1 MESTQS
7 QPPADDQN
15 TGGVSRPFDRN
26 SILAAAGLAVILV
39 VALSLRLYGISWHE
53 GYDYTP
59 HPDERNI
66 ISLIEGLDYPTLGD
80 LGDLL
85 DAERSPWNPGQFA
98 YGSFPLYLLKI
109 AHSLIPGDVYDVWTV
124 GRGISALADVC
135 VVFLTYLLGARLYGR
150 RQGLLAAALVSLA
163 VIHIQLSHFL
173 TFDIVLGLTTIAAL
187 YFMHRVAVGGSLR
200 DSVIAG
206 VIVGLGL
213 ATKVSMAPMYLALAM
228 AHLLYVM
235 PALGAAE
242 GDKNEASR
250 RIAVAFMGLLAA
262 GCASLATFIIVQPY
276 AIIDA
281 PRFVADVT
289 EQSEM
294 VRRIRDYPY
303 TRQYIDTAA
312 YLYHV
317 RQLAAFGLGWP
328 LGVVAWAGLLYASLR
343 GMRFYYGLAYLVA
356 GWFIPMGLLLV
367 STGIVFIAAAS
378 MIAFAA
384 LVATLGVRS
393 RESRGTVLLL
403 SWVVPYLLVTGAFQ
417 VKFTRYLIPI
427 TPLLV
432 LFGAQMLFHLWEW
445 AASYRRWLRHVV
457 ATAMIALVAVTGLY
471 ALAYTGVYQVLHTA
485 VRSSEWLNRNAPA
498 DSVILME
505 HWEEGLPDMGRYD
518 VPRLPVYENDTPHK
532 LDGMAAD
539 LARADYVLFYSNR
552 LYGAITRLPERYPV
566 TSAYYRLLFGGE
578 LGYQLANVETTYP
591 NLAGVTLVD
600 DTYGRPGL
608 PTPKGQEPPPGLN
621 INLGYADESFSAYDH
636 PKGLVFEN
644 VEQLDADTIRER
656 VLDAAGDDP
665 FGLEDL
671 RVPTPT
677 VPKPVGLLLSE
688 DDLRAQRAGGTWTD
702 IVDPDGLGSRMPV
715 VAWLVVMQ
723 LMALAILPIAL
734 AVFRSLPD
742 GGYLLAKLLGILV
755 VSLVAWMLAS
765 LQWMAFS
772 FGSVLVGIGAVALA
786 SCVALAFTWSS
797 FWSFFRERWRVI
809 AICELVFIAAFLA
822 FVVVRMANP
831 DLWHQWQGGE
841 KPMDTAYLNAVLK
854 SSFMPP
860 YDPWYAGGYLNYYYW
875 GQFIVASFIHMT
887 GIDTAVAVN
896 LAVPMFFALT
906 VGGAFS
912 VVYNLAEAARVRLPR
927 RSARSAIDDDEVED
941 GHSHDNFGKDPN
953 AFAWSPVVAGVAA
966 ALFVA
971 VIGNLDGAIQSLDI
985 LLRLFAT
992 VVGKLYD
999 VIRGSESLLQVFPLS
1014 EPLGEF
1020 NFWRSSRMMPPDPP
1034 GHEITEFPF
1043 FTFLFADLHAHLMA
1057 MPFTLLVI
1065 GAALAVVL
1073 RARSTERVGGRL
1085 AGMGWGLADFAQV
1098 AVLGVVV
1105 GALRPLNTW
1114 DYPTYL
1120 LLSMAAVL
1128 LAGVLRTGG
1137 VNLVVIV
1144 EAAVKGLLIILI
1156 GFVVFLPYHVN
1167 YETAFSSIESTTNQT
1182 VLWQFLL
1189 IAGLFVFV
1197 IGSFVVNESRSWL
1210 FESGRIVW
1218 RPFSGLVAIPERA
1231 GASGVD
1237 GAHHW
1242 WIGVVR
1248 LALVVL
1254 GLCAIGLVVVL
1265 KLVEITGSTTPFV
1278 FALVVLAL
1286 ATAIRI
1292 VFSAR
1297 RDAPQTVFALL
1308 LALTAF
1314 CVVIGVDIYRV
1325 ESDID
1330 RQNTVF
1336 KFYLQVWVLLALAS
1350 AYMLWLLWHGR
1361 SGSLDSL
1368 PKGKKVWLG
1377 CLAVLLVCVSVY
1389 PVLGTHDRLGVR
1401 FDTTVSL
1408 TLDGMAFMRD
1418 GQEYA
1423 DRRGPIDLTADYEAI
1438 RWIQQNVE
1446 GSPVMLEG
1454 VTPTYRWGGRV
1465 SIYTGLP
1472 NIVGWEWHQEQQR
1485 WNYRETVD
1493 QRIRQVARI
1502 YNTQSPQE
1510 ALDIMRK
1517 YDVEYVYLGKVERL
1531 YYDPTGLAKFDTGLD
1546 GALEQVYENR
1556 DVRVFRV
1563 RE

>member
-7 QPPADDQN
+7 QPPAVESSES
-15 TGGVSRPFDRN
+15 TAGRPFDRT
-26 SILAAAGLAVILV
+26 SILVATTLVVILV
-39 VALSLRLYGISWHE
+39 VALSLRLYGINWDE
-53 GYDYTP
+53 GYVHSP

-66 ISLIEGLDYPTLGD
+66 IFLIEGLEFPTPGD

-109 AHSLIPGDVYDVWTV
+109 AHSLIPGDVYDVSTV
-124 GRGISALADVC
+124 GRGISALADVF

-173 TFDIVLGLTTIAAL
+173 TFDIVLGFTTIAAL
-187 YFMHRVAVGGSLR
+187 YFMHRVAVGGRFR

-206 VIVGLGL
+206 VIVGLGMS
-213 ATKVSMAPMYLALAM
+213 TKVSMAPMYLALAM

-242 GDKNEASR
+242 GDRNEASR
-250 RIAVAFMGLLAA
+250 RIGVAFMGLLAA

-281 PRFVADVT
+281 SRFVADVT

-343 GMRFYYGLAYLVA
+343 GMRFYYGIIYLVV
-356 GWFIPMGLLLV
+356 GWLIPMGLLLV

-403 SWVVPYLLVTGAFQ
+403 SWIVPYLLVTGTFQ
-417 VKFTRYLIPI
+417 VKFTRYLIPV

-445 AASYRRWLRHVV
+445 AASYRRWLRHAVAAVMIGVV
-457 ATAMIALVAVTGLY
+457 VVTALY
-471 ALAYTGVYQVLHTA
+471 ALAYMGIYQVPHTA
-485 VRSSEWLNRNAPA
+485 IRSSEWLNQNATA

-505 HWEEGLPDMGRYD
+505 HWEEGIPNLGQYE
-518 VPRLPVYENDTPHK
+518 VPRLPVYETDTPHK
-532 LDGMAAD
+532 FDGLAAD
-539 LARADYVLFYSNR
+539 LARADYILFYSNR
-552 LYGAITRLPERYPV
+552 LYGTITRLPERYPV

-578 LGYQLANVETTYP
+578 LGYQLANVETAYP

-608 PTPKGQEPPPGLN
+608 PKPKGQELPPGLN

-636 PKGLVFEN
+636 PKGLIFEN
-644 VEQLDADTIRER
+644 VERFDADTIRSR
-656 VLDAAGDDP
+656 ILDAAGD
-665 FGLEDL
+665 
-671 RVPTPT
+671 
-677 VPKPVGLLLSE
+677 PKPVGLLLSE

-702 IVDPDGLGSRMPV
+702 IVKPDGIGSKMPV
-715 VAWLVVMQ
+715 IAWLVVMQ
-723 LMALAILPIAL
+723 LMALAILPVAL

-742 GGYLLAKLLGILV
+742 RGYLLAKLLGILV

-772 FGSVLVGIGAVALA
+772 FGAVVVGIGAVALA
-786 SCVALAFTWSS
+786 SCVVLVFTWSS

-809 AICELVFIAAFLA
+809 AICELVFIVAFLA
-822 FVVVRMANP
+822 FVAVRMANP

-912 VVYNLAEAARVRLPR
+912 VVYNLAEGARARLSQRPAHR
-927 RSARSAIDDDEVED
+927 VPDEPSLK
-941 GHSHDNFGKDPN
+941 GAS
-953 AFAWSPVVAGVAA
+953 AFAWSPVLAGVAA
-966 ALFVA
+966 ALFVT
-971 VIGNLDGAIQSLDI
+971 VIGNLDGAIQSLENLFSF
-985 LLRLFAT
+985 LLN
-992 VVGKLYD
+992 
-999 VIRGSESLLQVFPLS
+999 
-1014 EPLGEF
+1014 EPLREF
-1020 NFWRSSRMMPPDPP
+1020 DFWRSSRLMPPDPP
-1034 GHEITEFPF
+1034 GNEITEFPF

-1057 MPFTLLVI
+1057 LPFTILVV
-1065 GAALAVVL
+1065 GVALAVVL
-1073 RARSTERVGGRL
+1073 RARDSERGSGRL
-1085 AGMGWGLADFAQV
+1085 ASMGWGMIDVAQV
-1098 AVLGVVV
+1098 AVLGVAV

-1128 LAGVLRTGG
+1128 LAGVLRNGG
-1137 VNLVVIV
+1137 LNLLVMF
-1144 EAAVKGLLIILI
+1144 EAAVKGVLIFLI
-1156 GFVVFLPYHVN
+1156 GFLVFLPYHVN
-1167 YETAFSSIESTTNQT
+1167 YETAFSSIEGTTNQT

-1197 IGSFVVNESRSWL
+1197 IGSFVVTESRSWL
-1210 FESGRIVW
+1210 FDLGRIVW
-1218 RPFSGLVAIPERA
+1218 RPFSKLVAVPIRLGQSEVTGSHLNR
-1231 GASGVD
+1231 
-1237 GAHHW
+1237 
-1242 WIGVVR
+1242 IGSVR
-1248 LALVVL
+1248 LTLVVL
-1254 GLCAIGLVVVL
+1254 GLCLIGLVVVL

-1278 FALVVLAL
+1278 FALLVLAL
-1286 ATAIRI
+1286 ATAVRI
-1292 VFSAR
+1292 VFSSR
-1297 RDAPQTVFALL
+1297 PDAPQTVFALL

-1314 CVVIGVDIYRV
+1314 CIVIGVDIYRI
-1325 ESDID
+1325 EGDIE
-1330 RQNTVF
+1330 RMNTVF

-1350 AYMLWLLWHGR
+1350 AYMLWRFWHGR

-1401 FDTTVSL
+1401 FDTTIPL

-1472 NIVGWEWHQEQQR
+1472 NIAGWEWHQEQQR
-1485 WNYRETVD
+1485 LNYRETVD

-1502 YNTQSPQE
+1502 YNTPSPQE

-1517 YDVEYVYLGKVERL
+1517 YGVEYVYLGKVERL

-1556 DVRVFRV
+1556 DVRIFRV

>member
-7 QPPADDQN
+7 QPPADEQN
-15 TGGVSRPFDRN
+15 AGGVSRPFDRN
-26 SILAAAGLAVILV
+26 SIVVASALAVILI
-39 VALSLRLYGISWHE
+39 VALALRLYGINWHE
-53 GYDYTP
+53 GYDHSP

-66 ISLIEGLDYPTLGD
+66 VSLIEGLDYPTLGD

-85 DAERSPWNPGQFA
+85 DAERSPWNPGRFA

-109 AHSLIPGDVYDVWTV
+109 AHSIIPGDVYDVSTI

-135 VVFLTYLLGARLYGR
+135 VVFLTYLLGASLYGR

-173 TFDIVLGLTTIAAL
+173 TFDIALGLTTIAAL
-187 YFMHRVAVGGSLR
+187 YFMHRVAVGGRMR
-200 DSVIAG
+200 DSLIAG

-242 GDKNEASR
+242 GDRNEASR
-250 RIAVAFMGLLAA
+250 RIGVAFMGLLAA

-281 PRFVADVT
+281 SGFVADIT

-294 VRRIRDYPY
+294 VRRVRDLPY

-343 GMRFYYGLAYLVA
+343 GMRFYYGLAYLFA
-356 GWFIPMGLLLV
+356 GWLIPMGLLLI
-367 STGIVFIAAAS
+367 STDIVFIAAAS

-384 LVATLGVRS
+384 LVATLRVRS

-417 VKFTRYLIPI
+417 VKFTRYLIPV

-432 LFGAQMLFHLWEW
+432 LFGAQMLFHLWQW
-445 AASYRRWLRHVV
+445 AASYRRWLRHAVAVV
-457 ATAMIALVAVTGLY
+457 MVALVAVTGLY
-471 ALAYTGVYQVLHTA
+471 ALAYTGVYQDPHTA
-485 VRSSEWLNRNAPA
+485 VRSSEWIKRNVPEGT
-498 DSVILME
+498 VILME
-505 HWEEGLPDMGRYD
+505 HWEEGLPDLGRYE

-566 TSAYYRLLFGGE
+566 TSAYYRLLFGGG
-578 LGYQLANVETTYP
+578 LGYRLANVETAYP

-600 DTYGRPGL
+600 DTYERPGL
-608 PTPKGQEPPPGLN
+608 PTPEGQEKPRGLN

-636 PKGLVFEN
+636 PKGLVFEK
-644 VEQLDADTIRER
+644 VERLDADTIRDR
-656 VLDAAGDDP
+656 ILDAAGDDP
-665 FGLEDL
+665 FGLDEL
-671 RVPTPT
+671 TKPIPT

-688 DDLRAQRAGGTWTD
+688 EDLRAQRAGGTWTD
-702 IVDPDGLGSRMPV
+702 IVKPDGIASRMPV

-742 GGYLLAKLLGILV
+742 GGYLLAKLLGILI

-772 FGSVLVGIGAVALA
+772 FGAVVVGIGAVALA

-809 AICELVFIAAFLA
+809 AICELVFIVAFLA
-822 FVVVRMANP
+822 FVVLRMANP

-912 VVYNLAEAARVRLPR
+912 VVYNLAEGARVRLPR
-927 RSARSAIDDDEVED
+927 RKARD
-941 GHSHDNFGKDPN
+941 GLGDASEKDGK
-953 AFAWSPVVAGVAA
+953 AFAWSPVLAGVAA
-966 ALFVA
+966 ALFA
-971 VIGNLDGAIQSLDI
+971 TVIGNLDGAIQSIDI

-992 VVGKLYD
+992 VMGKLYD

-1020 NFWRSSRMMPPDPP
+1020 DFWRSSRMMPPDPP
-1034 GHEITEFPF
+1034 GFEITEFPF

-1057 MPFTLLVI
+1057 MPFTVLVV

-1073 RARSTERVGGRL
+1073 RARGAERGAGRL
-1085 AGMGWGLADFAQV
+1085 AGMGWGIADIAQV

-1137 VNLVVIV
+1137 LNLIV
-1144 EAAVKGLLIILI
+1144 LIEAAIKGVLIFLI

-1197 IGSFVVNESRSWL
+1197 IGSFVVTESRGWL
-1210 FESGRIVW
+1210 FELGRLFW
-1218 RPFSGLVAIPERA
+1218 RPFSKLVAVPVRP
-1231 GASGVD
+1231 GQSGVT
-1237 GAHHW
+1237 ATHLSR
-1242 WIGVVR
+1242 IGSVR
-1248 LALVVL
+1248 LALVVVGL
-1254 GLCAIGLVVVL
+1254 GFIGLMVVL
-1265 KLVEITGSTTPFV
+1265 KLVETTGSTTPFV

-1292 VFSAR
+1292 VFSR
-1297 RDAPQTVFALL
+1297 RPDAPQTVFALL

-1350 AYMLWLLWHGR
+1350 AYMLWRFWHGR
-1361 SGSLDSL
+1361 SAAFEAL
-1368 PKGKKVWLG
+1368 PKWKKVWLG
-1377 CLAVLLVCVSVY
+1377 CLGVLLVCVSVY

-1401 FDTTVSL
+1401 FDTTIPL
-1408 TLDGMAFMRD
+1408 TLDGMAYMQD
-1418 GQEYA
+1418 GQRHA
-1423 DRRGPIDLTADYEAI
+1423 DQRGTIDLSADYEAI

-1446 GSPVMLEG
+1446 GSPVMLEA
-1454 VTPTYRWGGRV
+1454 VTPFYRWGGRV

-1493 QRIRQVARI
+1493 QRMRQVARI
-1502 YNTQSPQE
+1502 YNTPSPQE

-1517 YDVEYVYLGKVERL
+1517 YGVEYVYLGRVEYL
-1531 YYDPTGLAKFDTGLD
+1531 YYNPTGLAKFDTGLG

-1556 DVRVFRV
+1556 DVRIFRV

>member
-7 QPPADDQN
+7 QPPADEQN
-15 TGGVSRPFDRN
+15 AGGVRRPFDRN
-26 SILAAAGLAVILV
+26 SILAAAALAVILV
-39 VALSLRLYGISWHE
+39 IALALRLYGIGWHE
-53 GYDYTP
+53 GYGYSP
-59 HPDERNI
+59 HPDERHI
-66 ISLIEGLDYPTLGD
+66 ISLIDGIKFPTLGD
-80 LGDLL
+80 LGDLF
-85 DAERSPWNPGQFA
+85 DAERSLWNPGQFA

-109 AHSLIPGDVYDVWTV
+109 VHSLIPGDEYDVWTI
-124 GRGISALADVC
+124 GRGLSAVADVC
-135 VVFLTYLLGARLYGR
+135 VVFLTYLLGASLYGR

-187 YFMHRVAVGGSLR
+187 YFMHRVAVGGRLR
-200 DSVIAG
+200 DSVITG
-206 VIVGLGL
+206 LIVGLGL
-213 ATKVSMAPMYLALAM
+213 ATKVSMAPMYFALVV
-228 AHLLYVM
+228 AHLLYVL
-235 PALGAAE
+235 PVLGAAE
-242 GDKNEASR
+242 GDRNVASR
-250 RIAVAFMGLLAA
+250 RIGTAVVGLLAA
-262 GCASLATFIIVQPY
+262 GCASLATFMIVQPY

-281 PRFVADVT
+281 SRFVADVT

-328 LGVVAWAGLLYASLR
+328 LGIVAWAGLLYASLR
-343 GMRFYYGLAYLVA
+343 GMRFYHGLAYLVV
-356 GWFIPMGLLLV
+356 GWLIPMGLLLV

-417 VKFTRYLIPI
+417 VKFTRYLIPVA
-427 TPLLV
+427 PLLV

-445 AASYRRWLRHVV
+445 VGGYRRWLRHAV
-457 ATAMIALVAVTGLY
+457 AAAMIALVAVTGLY
-471 ALAYTGVYQVLHTA
+471 ALAYMGVYQTTHTA
-485 VRSSEWLNRNAPA
+485 VRSSEWIKRNVPEG
-498 DSVILME
+498 SVILME
-505 HWEEGLPDMGRYD
+505 HWEEGIPDLGRYD
-518 VPRLPVYENDTPHK
+518 VPRLPVYENDTPRK
-532 LDGMAAD
+532 LDGMAAE
-539 LARADYVLFYSNR
+539 LARADYILFYSNR
-552 LYGAITRLPERYPV
+552 LYGTITRLPERYPV
-566 TSAYYRLLFGGE
+566 TSAYYRQLFGGE
-578 LGYQLANVETTYP
+578 LGYRLANVETSYP
-591 NLAGVTLVD
+591 NIAGVTLVD

-608 PTPKGQEPPPGLN
+608 PTPEGQEKPPGLN
-621 INLGYADESFSAYDH
+621 VNLGYADESFSVYDH

-644 VEQLDADTIRER
+644 VERLDAGTIRER
-656 VLDAAGDDP
+656 ILDAAGDDP
-665 FGLEDL
+665 FGLEDF
-671 RVPTPT
+671 RAATPT
-677 VPKPVGLLLSE
+677 VPKPVGLLFQE

-702 IVDPDGLGSRMPV
+702 IVKPDGIASRMPV
-715 VAWLVVMQ
+715 LAWLVVMQ

-755 VSLVAWMLAS
+755 ISLVAWLLAS

-772 FGSVLVGIGAVALA
+772 FGSVLLGVGAVGVA
-786 SCVALAFTWSS
+786 SCVVLGFTWSS
-797 FWSFFRERWRVI
+797 FLSFFRERWRVI
-809 AICELVFIAAFLA
+809 TICEVVFIAAFLA
-822 FVVVRMANP
+822 FVVLRMANP

-875 GQFIVASFIHMT
+875 GQFIVASFIHAT
-887 GIDTAVAVN
+887 GIDTAVSVN

-906 VGGAFS
+906 VAGAFS
-912 VVYNLAEAARVRLPR
+912 VVYNLAESARVKLSQRPSR
-927 RSARSAIDDDEVED
+927 GVPDESPLK
-941 GHSHDNFGKDPN
+941 GAS
-953 AFAWSPVVAGVAA
+953 AFAWSPVLAGVAA
-966 ALFVA
+966 ALFVT
-971 VIGNLDGAIQSLDI
+971 VIGNLDGAIQSIENLWAFI
-985 LLRLFAT
+985 
-992 VVGKLYD
+992 
-999 VIRGSESLLQVFPLS
+999 QN
-1014 EPLGEF
+1014 EPLRGF
-1020 NFWRSSRMMPPDPP
+1020 DFWRSSRMMPPDPP
-1034 GHEITEFPF
+1034 GNEITEFPY

-1057 MPFTLLVI
+1057 LPFTVLVV

-1073 RARSTERVGGRL
+1073 RARESVRGTGRL

-1098 AVLGVVV
+1098 AVLGVAV

-1137 VNLVVIV
+1137 LNLVVMV
-1144 EAAVKGLLIILI
+1144 EAAIKGALIFLI
-1156 GFVVFLPYHVN
+1156 GQLVFLPYHLN
-1167 YETAFSSIESTTNQT
+1167 YETAFSSLESTTNQT

-1197 IGSFVVNESRSWL
+1197 IGSFVVNESRGWL
-1210 FESGRIVW
+1210 LDLGRIVW
-1218 RPFSGLVAIPERA
+1218 RPFSKLVEAPDADRTQRK
-1231 GASGVD
+1231 
-1237 GAHHW
+1237 

-1248 LALVVL
+1248 TALVAL
-1254 GLCAIGLVVVL
+1254 GLGAIGLVVVL
-1265 KLVEITGSTTPFV
+1265 KPVEITGSTTPFV
-1278 FALVVLAL
+1278 FAIVVLAL
-1286 ATAIRI
+1286 ATAVRI
-1292 VFSAR
+1292 VFSSR
-1297 RDAPQTVFALL
+1297 LDAPQTVFALL

-1314 CVVIGVDIYRV
+1314 CVVIGVDVYRV
-1325 ESDID
+1325 EGDID
-1330 RQNTVF
+1330 RMNTVF

-1350 AYMLWLLWHGR
+1350 AYMLWRLWHGR
-1361 SGSLDSL
+1361 IGSLDSL
-1368 PKGKKVWLG
+1368 PKWKKVWLG
-1377 CLAVLLVCVSVY
+1377 GLGALVVCVSVY
-1389 PVLGTHDRLGVR
+1389 PVLGTIDRLPVR
-1401 FDTTVSL
+1401 FDTTIPL
-1408 TLDGMAFMRD
+1408 TLDGMAYMRD
-1418 GQEYA
+1418 GQTYS
-1423 DRRGPIDLTADYEAI
+1423 DQRGTIDLTADYEAI
-1438 RWIQQNVE
+1438 RWIQENVE

-1472 NIVGWEWHQEQQR
+1472 SIVGWEWHQEQQR

-1493 QRIRQVARI
+1493 ERIREVARI
-1502 YNTQSPQE
+1502 YNALSNQE

-1517 YDVEYVYLGKVERL
+1517 YDVEYVYLGKVEHL
-1531 YYDPTGLAKFDTGLD
+1531 YYDPLGLAKFDNGLD

-1556 DVRVFRV
+1556 DVRIFRV

>member
-7 QPPADDQN
+7 QPSAVESSES
-15 TGGVSRPFDRN
+15 TAGRPFDRT
-26 SILAAAGLAVILV
+26 SILVATTLVVILV
-39 VALSLRLYGISWHE
+39 VALSLRLYGINWHE

-66 ISLIEGLDYPTLGD
+66 ISLIEGLDYPTLGN

-109 AHSLIPGDVYDVWTV
+109 AHSIIPGDVYDVSTI

-135 VVFLTYLLGARLYGR
+135 VVFLTYLLGASLYGR

-213 ATKVSMAPMYLALAM
+213 ATKVSMAPMFLALAM

-235 PALGAAE
+235 PALGGAE
-242 GDKNEASR
+242 GDRNEASR
-250 RIAVAFMGLLAA
+250 RIGVAFMGLLAA

-281 PRFVADVT
+281 TRFVADVT

-328 LGVVAWAGLLYASLR
+328 LGIVAWAGLLYASLR
-343 GMRFYYGLAYLVA
+343 GMRFYYGIIYLVV
-356 GWFIPMGLLLV
+356 GWLIPMGLLLI

-417 VKFTRYLIPI
+417 VKFTRYLIPV

-432 LFGAQMLFHLWEW
+432 LFGAQMLSHLWQW
-445 AASYRRWLRHVV
+445 VASYRRWLRHVV
-457 ATAMIALVAVTGLY
+457 AAVMVALVVVTGLY
-471 ALAYTGVYQVLHTA
+471 ALAYMGSYQVPHTA
-485 VRSSEWLNRNAPA
+485 VRSSEWLNQNAPA

-505 HWEEGLPDMGRYD
+505 HWEEGIPSLGQYE
-518 VPRLPVYENDTPHK
+518 VPRLPVYETDTPHK
-532 LDGMAAD
+532 LDGLAAE
-539 LARADYVLFYSNR
+539 LARADYILFYSNR

-578 LGYQLANVETTYP
+578 LGYRLANVETAYP

-600 DTYGRPGL
+600 DTYERPGL
-608 PTPKGQEPPPGLN
+608 PTPEGQETPPGLN

-636 PKGLVFEN
+636 PKGLIFEN
-644 VEQLDADTIRER
+644 VERFDADTIRGR
-656 VLDAAGDDP
+656 ILDAAGDDP
-665 FGLEDL
+665 FGVGEPVKPIAVD
-671 RVPTPT
+671 
-677 VPKPVGLLLSE
+677 PKPVGLLLSE
-688 DDLRAQRAGGTWTD
+688 DDLQAQRAGGTWAD
-702 IVDPDGLGSRMPV
+702 IVDPDGIGSKMPV
-715 VAWLVVMQ
+715 IAWLLVMQ
-723 LMALAILPIAL
+723 IMALAILPVAL

-742 GGYLLAKLLGILV
+742 RGYLLAKLLGILV

-772 FGSVLVGIGAVALA
+772 FGAVVVGIGTVALV
-786 SCVALAFTWSS
+786 SCVALVFTWSS
-797 FWSFFRERWRVI
+797 FWSFVRERWRVI
-809 AICELVFIAAFLA
+809 AICELVFIVAFLA

-912 VVYNLAEAARVRLPR
+912 VVYNLAEAARAKLSQRPAHRVP
-927 RSARSAIDDDEVED
+927 DEPSLK
-941 GHSHDNFGKDPN
+941 GAS
-953 AFAWSPVVAGVAA
+953 AFAWSPVLAGVAA
-966 ALFVA
+966 ALFVT
-971 VIGNLDGAIQSLDI
+971 VIGNLDGAIQSLENLFSF
-985 LLRLFAT
+985 LLN
-992 VVGKLYD
+992 
-999 VIRGSESLLQVFPLS
+999 
-1014 EPLGEF
+1014 EPLREF
-1020 NFWRSSRMMPPDPP
+1020 DFWRSSRLMPPDPP
-1034 GHEITEFPF
+1034 GNEITEFPF

-1057 MPFTLLVI
+1057 LPFTILVV
-1065 GAALAVVL
+1065 GVALAVVL
-1073 RARSTERVGGRL
+1073 RATSTLRGIGRL
-1085 AGMGWGLADFAQV
+1085 ARMGWGITDVAQV
-1098 AVLGVVV
+1098 AALGVAV

-1137 VNLVVIV
+1137 LNLLVMV
-1144 EAAVKGLLIILI
+1144 EAAVKAALIFLV
-1156 GFVVFLPYHVN
+1156 GFAVFLPYHLN

-1197 IGSFVVNESRSWL
+1197 IGSFAVTESRSWL
-1210 FESGRIVW
+1210 FDLGRIVW
-1218 RPFSGLVAIPERA
+1218 RPFSKLVAVPIRL
-1231 GASGVD
+1231 GQSGVT
-1237 GAHHW
+1237 GTHLNR
-1242 WIGVVR
+1242 IGSVR
-1248 LALVVL
+1248 LALVVVGL
-1254 GLCAIGLVVVL
+1254 GFIGLVVVL

-1286 ATAIRI
+1286 ATAVRI
-1292 VFSAR
+1292 VFSSR
-1297 RDAPQTVFALL
+1297 PDAPQTVFALL

-1314 CVVIGVDIYRV
+1314 CIVIGVDIFRV

-1350 AYMLWLLWHGR
+1350 AYMLWRLWHGR
-1361 SGSLDSL
+1361 SAALEAL
-1368 PKGKKVWLG
+1368 PKWKKVWLG
-1377 CLAVLLVCVSVY
+1377 CLGILLVCVSVY

-1401 FDTTVSL
+1401 FDTTGPL

-1418 GQEYA
+1418 GQEYT
-1423 DRRGPIDLTADYEAI
+1423 DRRGTIDLTADYEAI
-1438 RWIQQNVE
+1438 RWIQRNVE
-1446 GSPVMLEG
+1446 GSPVMLEA

-1472 NIVGWEWHQEQQR
+1472 NIAGWEWHQEQQR

-1502 YNTQSPQE
+1502 YNTPSSQE
-1510 ALDIMRK
+1510 ALGIMRK
-1517 YDVEYVYLGKVERL
+1517 YGVEYVYLGKVERL
-1531 YYDPTGLAKFDTGLD
+1531 YYDPAGLAKFDTGLD

-1556 DVRVFRV
+1556 DVRIFRV

>member
-7 QPPADDQN
+7 QPPAVESSES
-15 TGGVSRPFDRN
+15 TAGRPFDRT
-26 SILAAAGLAVILV
+26 SILVATTLVVILV
-39 VALSLRLYGISWHE
+39 VALSLRLYGINWHE
-53 GYDYTP
+53 GYGHSP

-66 ISLIEGLDYPTLGD
+66 VSLIEGLEFPTPGD

-85 DAERSPWNPGQFA
+85 DAERSPWNPGRFA

-109 AHSLIPGDVYDVWTV
+109 AHSLIPGDVYDVSTV

-135 VVFLTYLLGARLYGR
+135 VVFLTYLLGARVYGR

-173 TFDIVLGLTTIAAL
+173 TFDIVLGFTTIAAL
-187 YFMHRVAVGGSLR
+187 YFMHRVAVGGRLR

-206 VIVGLGL
+206 VIVGLGM
-213 ATKVSMAPMYLALAM
+213 ATKASMAPMYLALAM

-242 GDKNEASR
+242 GDRNEASR
-250 RIAVAFMGLLAA
+250 RIGVAFMGLLAA

-281 PRFVADVT
+281 SRFVADVT

-343 GMRFYYGLAYLVA
+343 GMRFYYGIIYLVV
-356 GWFIPMGLLLV
+356 GWLIPMGLLLV

-403 SWVVPYLLVTGAFQ
+403 SWIVPYLLVTGAFQ
-417 VKFTRYLIPI
+417 VKFTRYLIPV

-445 AASYRRWLRHVV
+445 VASYRRWLRHVV
-457 ATAMIALVAVTGLY
+457 AAVMIALVVVTGLY
-471 ALAYTGVYQVLHTA
+471 ALAYMGIYQVPHTA
-485 VRSSEWLNRNAPA
+485 VRSSEWLNQNAPA

-505 HWEEGLPDMGRYD
+505 HWEEGTPNLGRYE
-518 VPRLPVYENDTPHK
+518 VPRLPVYETDTPHK
-532 LDGMAAD
+532 LDGLAAE
-539 LARADYVLFYSNR
+539 LARADYILFYSNR
-552 LYGAITRLPERYPV
+552 LYGTITRLPERYPV

-578 LGYQLANVETTYP
+578 LGYQLANVETAYP
-591 NLAGVTLVD
+591 NLAGVTLAD

-608 PTPKGQEPPPGLN
+608 PTPEGQETPPGLN

-636 PKGLVFEN
+636 PKGLIFEN
-644 VEQLDADTIRER
+644 VERFDADTIRVR
-656 VLDAAGDDP
+656 ILDAAGDDP
-665 FGLEDL
+665 FGLDQRRE
-671 RVPTPT
+671 PAATA
-677 VPKPVGLLLSE
+677 PKPVGLLLSE

-702 IVDPDGLGSRMPV
+702 IVDPDGIGSKVPV
-715 VAWLVVMQ
+715 IAWLVVMQ
-723 LMALAILPIAL
+723 LMALAILPVAL
-734 AVFRSLPD
+734 AVFRPLPD

-755 VSLVAWMLAS
+755 VSLVAWMMAS

-772 FGSVLVGIGAVALA
+772 FGAVVVGICAVALA
-786 SCVALAFTWSS
+786 SCVVLAFTWSS
-797 FWSFFRERWRVI
+797 FWSFVRERWRVI
-809 AICELVFIAAFLA
+809 AICELVFIVAFLA

-912 VVYNLAEAARVRLPR
+912 VVYNLAEAARAKLSQRPAHRVP
-927 RSARSAIDDDEVED
+927 DEPSLK
-941 GHSHDNFGKDPN
+941 GAS
-953 AFAWSPVVAGVAA
+953 AFAWSPVLAGVAA
-966 ALFVA
+966 ALFVT
-971 VIGNLDGAIQSLDI
+971 VIGNLDGAIQSLENLFSF
-985 LLRLFAT
+985 LLN
-992 VVGKLYD
+992 
-999 VIRGSESLLQVFPLS
+999 
-1014 EPLGEF
+1014 EPLREF
-1020 NFWRSSRMMPPDPP
+1020 DFWRSSRLMPPDPP
-1034 GHEITEFPF
+1034 GNEITEFPF

-1057 MPFTLLVI
+1057 MPFTILIV

-1073 RARSTERVGGRL
+1073 RARDSERGSGRL
-1085 AGMGWGLADFAQV
+1085 AGMGWGMTDVAQV
-1098 AVLGVVV
+1098 AVLGVAV

-1128 LAGVLRTGG
+1128 LAGVLRNGG
-1137 VNLVVIV
+1137 LNLLVMF
-1144 EAAVKGLLIILI
+1144 EAAVKGVLIFLI
-1156 GFVVFLPYHVN
+1156 GFVAFLPYHVN
-1167 YETAFSSIESTTNQT
+1167 YETAFSSIEGTTNQT

-1197 IGSFVVNESRSWL
+1197 IGSFVVTESRSWL
-1210 FESGRIVW
+1210 FDLGRIVW
-1218 RPFSGLVAIPERA
+1218 RPFSKLVAVPIRL
-1231 GASGVD
+1231 GQSGVT
-1237 GAHHW
+1237 GTHLNR
-1242 WIGVVR
+1242 IGSVR
-1248 LALVVL
+1248 LALVVVGL
-1254 GLCAIGLVVVL
+1254 GFIGLVVVL

-1278 FALVVLAL
+1278 FALLVLAL
-1286 ATAIRI
+1286 ATAVRI
-1292 VFSAR
+1292 VFSSR
-1297 RDAPQTVFALL
+1297 PDAPQTVFALL

-1314 CVVIGVDIYRV
+1314 CIVIGVDIYRI
-1325 ESDID
+1325 EGDIE
-1330 RQNTVF
+1330 RMNTVF

-1350 AYMLWLLWHGR
+1350 AYMLWRFWHGR

-1401 FDTTVSL
+1401 FDTTIPL

-1485 WNYRETVD
+1485 LNYRETVD

-1502 YNTQSPQE
+1502 YNTPSPQE

-1517 YDVEYVYLGKVERL
+1517 YGVEYVYLGKVERL
-1531 YYDPTGLAKFDTGLD
+1531 YYDPTGLAKFEAGLD

-1556 DVRVFRV
+1556 DVRIFRV

>member
-7 QPPADDQN
+7 HPPADESEA
-15 TGGVSRPFDRN
+15 GGVRRPFDRN
-26 SILAAAGLAVILV
+26 SILVATALAVILV
-39 VALSLRLYGISWHE
+39 VALALRLYGIDWDE
-53 GYDYTP
+53 GYGYSP
-59 HPDERNI
+59 HPDERNVVF
-66 ISLIEGLDYPTLGD
+66 LVEGIEFPTLGD

-85 DAERSPWNPGQFA
+85 DAERSPWNPGRFA
-98 YGSFPLYLLKI
+98 YGSFPLYLLKV

-124 GRGISALADVC
+124 GRGLSALADVC

-173 TFDIVLGLTTIAAL
+173 TFDILLGLTTIAAL
-187 YFMHRVAVGGSLR
+187 YFMHRVAVGGRVR

-228 AHLLYVM
+228 AHVLYVL
-235 PALGAAE
+235 PVLGAAE
-242 GDKNEASR
+242 GERNEASR
-250 RIAVAFMGLLAA
+250 RIGVAFVGLLAA

-276 AIIDA
+276 AIIDSA
-281 PRFVADVT
+281 RFVADIT

-312 YLYHV
+312 YLYHA

-343 GMRFYYGLAYLVA
+343 GMRFYHGLAYLVV
-356 GWFIPMGLLLV
+356 GWLIPMGLLLV

-417 VKFTRYLIPI
+417 VKFTRYLIPV

-445 AASYRRWLRHVV
+445 AGGYRRWLRHAV
-457 ATAMIALVAVTGLY
+457 AAVMVALVAVTGLY
-471 ALAYTGVYQVLHTA
+471 ALAYMGVYQTPHTA
-485 VRSSEWLNRNAPA
+485 VRSSEWIKRNVPEG
-498 DSVILME
+498 SVILME
-505 HWEEGLPDMGRYD
+505 HWEEGVPDLGRYD

-532 LDGMAAD
+532 LDGMTAD
-539 LARADYVLFYSNR
+539 LARADYILFYSNR
-552 LYGAITRLPERYPV
+552 LYGTITRLPERYPV
-566 TSAYYRLLFGGE
+566 TSTYYRLLFGGE
-578 LGYQLANVETTYP
+578 LGYRFANVETSYP

-608 PTPKGQEPPPGLN
+608 PTPPGQEKPPGLN

-644 VEQLDADTIRER
+644 VERLDADAIRER
-656 VLDAAGDDP
+656 ILDAAGVDP
-665 FGLEDL
+665 FGFGE
-671 RVPTPT
+671 TGGSHMT
-677 VPKPVGLLLSE
+677 APKPVGLLLSE
-688 DDLRAQRAGGTWTD
+688 DDLRAQQAGGTWTD
-702 IVDPDGLGSRMPV
+702 IVNPDGIASRMPV
-715 VAWLVVMQ
+715 LAWLVVMQ

-742 GGYLLAKLLGILV
+742 GGYLLAKLLGVLV
-755 VSLVAWMLAS
+755 VSLVAWLLAS
-765 LQWMAFS
+765 LQWIAFS
-772 FGSVLVGIGAVALA
+772 FGSVMVGIGTVALA
-786 SCVALAFTWSS
+786 SCVVLPFTWSS
-797 FWSFFRERWRVI
+797 FLSFFRERWRTV
-809 AICELVFIAAFLA
+809 AICEVVFIAAFLA
-822 FVVVRMANP
+822 FVVLRMANP

-875 GQFIVASFIHMT
+875 GQFIVASFIHAT

-906 VGGAFS
+906 VAGAFS
-912 VVYNLAEAARVRLPR
+912 VVYNLAEAARTRLSQRPAHR
-927 RSARSAIDDDEVED
+927 DPDEPSLK
-941 GHSHDNFGKDPN
+941 GAS

-966 ALFVA
+966 ALFVT
-971 VIGNLDGAIQSLDI
+971 VIGNLDGAIQSLENLWAFI
-985 LLRLFAT
+985 
-992 VVGKLYD
+992 
-999 VIRGSESLLQVFPLS
+999 QN
-1014 EPLGEF
+1014 EPLRGF
-1020 NFWRSSRMMPPDPP
+1020 DFWRSSRMMPPDPP
-1034 GHEITEFPF
+1034 GNEITEFPF

-1057 MPFTLLVI
+1057 LPFTVLVI

-1073 RARSTERVGGRL
+1073 RARGTARGSGRL
-1085 AGMGWGLADFAQV
+1085 AGMGWGLTDVAQV
-1098 AVLGVVV
+1098 AVLGIAV

-1137 VNLVVIV
+1137 LNLVVIV
-1144 EAAVKGLLIILI
+1144 EAAAKTVLILVI
-1156 GFVVFLPYHVN
+1156 GFVVFLPYHLN
-1167 YETAFSSIESTTNQT
+1167 YETAFSSIEATTNQT

-1197 IGSFVVNESRSWL
+1197 IGSFVVNESRGWL
-1210 FESGRIVW
+1210 LDLGRIVW
-1218 RPFSGLVAIPERA
+1218 RPFSKLVEPPDVERTHRKWIGAVRTALVA
-1231 GASGVD
+1231 
-1237 GAHHW
+1237 
-1242 WIGVVR
+1242 
-1248 LALVVL
+1248 L
-1254 GLCAIGLVVVL
+1254 GLGAIGLVVVL
-1265 KLVEITGSTTPFV
+1265 MLAEVTGSTTPFV

-1286 ATAIRI
+1286 ATAARI
-1292 VFSAR
+1292 VFSTR
-1297 RDAPQTVFALL
+1297 PDAPQTAFALL

-1314 CVVIGVDIYRV
+1314 SVVIGVDIYRV
-1325 ESDID
+1325 EGDID
-1330 RQNTVF
+1330 RMNTVF

-1350 AYMLWLLWHGR
+1350 AYMLWRLWHGR

-1368 PKGKKVWLG
+1368 PKWKKVWLG
-1377 CLAVLLVCVSVY
+1377 CLGVLTVCVSVY
-1389 PVLGTHDRLGVR
+1389 PVLGTMDRLPVR
-1401 FDTTVSL
+1401 FDTTIPL
-1408 TLDGMAFMRD
+1408 TLDGMAYMRD
-1418 GQEYA
+1418 GQEYS
-1423 DRRGPIDLTADYEAI
+1423 DRHGTIDLTADYEAI

-1446 GSPVMLEG
+1446 GSPVMLEA

-1472 NIVGWEWHQEQQR
+1472 NIAGWEWHQMQQR
-1485 WNYRETVD
+1485 WNYRETVPK
-1493 QRIRQVARI
+1493 RIAEVARI
-1502 YNTQSPQE
+1502 YNALSTHE

-1531 YYDPTGLAKFDTGLD
+1531 YYDPAGLAKFDTALD
-1546 GALEQVYENR
+1546 GAIEQVYQNR
-1556 DVRVFRV
+1556 DVRIFRV

>member
-7 QPPADDQN
+7 QPSAVESSES
-15 TGGVSRPFDRN
+15 TAGRPFDRT
-26 SILAAAGLAVILV
+26 SILVATTLVVILV
-39 VALSLRLYGISWHE
+39 VALSLRLYGINWDE
-53 GYDYTP
+53 GYGHSP

-66 ISLIEGLDYPTLGD
+66 IFLIEGLEFPTPGD

-85 DAERSPWNPGQFA
+85 DAERSPWNPGRFA

-109 AHSLIPGDVYDVWTV
+109 AHSLIPGDVYDVSTV

-173 TFDIVLGLTTIAAL
+173 TFDIVLGFTTIAAL
-187 YFMHRVAVGGSLR
+187 YFMHRVAVGGRLR

-206 VIVGLGL
+206 VIVGLGMS
-213 ATKVSMAPMYLALAM
+213 TKVSMAPMYLALAM

-242 GDKNEASR
+242 GDRNEASR
-250 RIAVAFMGLLAA
+250 RIGVAFMGLLAA

-281 PRFVADVT
+281 SRFVTDVT

-343 GMRFYYGLAYLVA
+343 GMRFYYGIIYLVV
-356 GWFIPMGLLLV
+356 GWLIPMGLLLV

-403 SWVVPYLLVTGAFQ
+403 SWIVPYLLVTGAFQ
-417 VKFTRYLIPI
+417 VKFTRYLIPV

-445 AASYRRWLRHVV
+445 VASYRRWLRHVV
-457 ATAMIALVAVTGLY
+457 AAVMIALVVVSGLY
-471 ALAYTGVYQVLHTA
+471 ALAYMGIYQVPHTA
-485 VRSSEWLNRNAPA
+485 VRSSEWLNQNAPA

-505 HWEEGLPDMGRYD
+505 HWEEGIPNLGRYE
-518 VPRLPVYENDTPHK
+518 VPRLPVYETDTPHK
-532 LDGMAAD
+532 LDGLAAE
-539 LARADYVLFYSNR
+539 LARADYILFYSNR
-552 LYGAITRLPERYPV
+552 LYGTITRLPERYPV

-578 LGYQLANVETTYP
+578 LGYRLANVETTYP

-608 PTPKGQEPPPGLN
+608 PTPEGQETPPGLN
-621 INLGYADESFSAYDH
+621 FNLGYADESFSAYDH
-636 PKGLVFEN
+636 PKGLIFEN
-644 VEQLDADTIRER
+644 VERFDADTIRDR
-656 VLDAAGDDP
+656 ILDASGDDP
-665 FGLEDL
+665 FGVGKPVKPLAVD
-671 RVPTPT
+671 
-677 VPKPVGLLLSE
+677 PKPVGLLLSE

-702 IVDPDGLGSRMPV
+702 IVDPDGIGSKMPV
-715 VAWLVVMQ
+715 IAWLVVMQ
-723 LMALAILPIAL
+723 LMALAILPVAL

-742 GGYLLAKLLGILV
+742 RGYLLAKLLGILV

-772 FGSVLVGIGAVALA
+772 FGAVVVGIGTVALA
-786 SCVALAFTWSS
+786 SCVVLVFTWSS

-809 AICELVFIAAFLA
+809 AICELVFIVAFLA

-912 VVYNLAEAARVRLPR
+912 VVYNLAEGARARLSQRPAHR
-927 RSARSAIDDDEVED
+927 VPDEPSLK
-941 GHSHDNFGKDPN
+941 GAS
-953 AFAWSPVVAGVAA
+953 AFAWSPVLAGVAA
-966 ALFVA
+966 ALFVT
-971 VIGNLDGAIQSLDI
+971 VIGNLDGAIQSLENLFSF
-985 LLRLFAT
+985 LLN
-992 VVGKLYD
+992 
-999 VIRGSESLLQVFPLS
+999 
-1014 EPLGEF
+1014 EPLREF
-1020 NFWRSSRMMPPDPP
+1020 DFWRSSRLMPPDPP
-1034 GHEITEFPF
+1034 GNEITEFPF

-1057 MPFTLLVI
+1057 LPFTILVV
-1065 GAALAVVL
+1065 GVALAVVL
-1073 RARSTERVGGRL
+1073 RARDSERGSGRL
-1085 AGMGWGLADFAQV
+1085 AGMGWGMTDVAQV
-1098 AVLGVVV
+1098 VVVGITV

-1128 LAGVLRTGG
+1128 LAGVLRNGG
-1137 VNLVVIV
+1137 LNLPVMV
-1144 EAAVKGLLIILI
+1144 EAAVKGVLIFLI
-1156 GFVVFLPYHVN
+1156 GFLVFLPYHVN
-1167 YETAFSSIESTTNQT
+1167 YETAFSSIEGTTNQT

-1197 IGSFVVNESRSWL
+1197 IGSFVVTESRSWL
-1210 FESGRIVW
+1210 FDLGRIVW
-1218 RPFSGLVAIPERA
+1218 RPFSKLVAVPMRL
-1231 GASGVD
+1231 GQSGVTD
-1237 GAHHW
+1237 THLSR
-1242 WIGVVR
+1242 IGSVR
-1248 LALVVL
+1248 LTLVVVGL
-1254 GLCAIGLVVVL
+1254 GFIGLVVVL

-1278 FALVVLAL
+1278 FALLVLAL
-1286 ATAIRI
+1286 ATAVRI
-1292 VFSAR
+1292 VFSSR
-1297 RDAPQTVFALL
+1297 PDAPQTVFALL

-1314 CVVIGVDIYRV
+1314 CIVIGVDIYRI
-1325 ESDID
+1325 EGDIE
-1330 RQNTVF
+1330 RMNTVF

-1350 AYMLWLLWHGR
+1350 AYMLWRFWHGR
-1361 SGSLDSL
+1361 SAALEAL
-1368 PKGKKVWLG
+1368 PKWKKVWLG
-1377 CLAVLLVCVSVY
+1377 CLGVLLVCVSVY
-1389 PVLGTHDRLGVR
+1389 PVLGTHHRLGVR
-1401 FDTTVSL
+1401 FATTVPL

-1472 NIVGWEWHQEQQR
+1472 NIAGWEWHQEQQR
-1485 WNYRETVD
+1485 LNYRETVD
-1493 QRIRQVARI
+1493 QRIRQVALI
-1502 YNTQSPQE
+1502 YNTPSPQE

-1517 YDVEYVYLGKVERL
+1517 YGVEYVYLGRVERL
-1531 YYDPTGLAKFDTGLD
+1531 YYNPTGLAKFDTGLD

-1556 DVRVFRV
+1556 DVRIFRV

>member
-7 QPPADDQN
+7 QPPAVESSES
-15 TGGVSRPFDRN
+15 TAGRPFDRT
-26 SILAAAGLAVILV
+26 SILVATTLVVILV
-39 VALSLRLYGISWHE
+39 VALALRLYGINWDE
-53 GYDYTP
+53 GYVHSP

-66 ISLIEGLDYPTLGD
+66 IFLIEGLEFPTPGD

-85 DAERSPWNPGQFA
+85 DAERSPWNPGRFA

-109 AHSLIPGDVYDVWTV
+109 AHSLIPGDVYDVSTV

-173 TFDIVLGLTTIAAL
+173 TFDIVLGFTTIAAL
-187 YFMHRVAVGGSLR
+187 YFMHRVAVGGRLR

-206 VIVGLGL
+206 VIVGLGMS
-213 ATKVSMAPMYLALAM
+213 TKVSMAPMYLALAM

-242 GDKNEASR
+242 GDRNEASR

-276 AIIDA
+276 AVIDA
-281 PRFVADVT
+281 SRFVADVT

-343 GMRFYYGLAYLVA
+343 GMRFYYGIIYLVV
-356 GWFIPMGLLLV
+356 GWLIPMGLLLV

-378 MIAFAA
+378 MIAYAA

-403 SWVVPYLLVTGAFQ
+403 SWIVPYLLVTGAFQ
-417 VKFTRYLIPI
+417 VKFTRYLIPV

-445 AASYRRWLRHVV
+445 AASYRRWLRHAVAAVMIGVV
-457 ATAMIALVAVTGLY
+457 VMTALY
-471 ALAYTGVYQVLHTA
+471 ALAYMGIYQVPHTA
-485 VRSSEWLNRNAPA
+485 IRSSEWLNQNATA

-505 HWEEGLPDMGRYD
+505 HWEEGIPNLGQYE
-518 VPRLPVYENDTPHK
+518 VPRLPVYETDTPHK
-532 LDGMAAD
+532 FDGLAAE
-539 LARADYVLFYSNR
+539 LARADYILFYSNR
-552 LYGAITRLPERYPV
+552 LYGTITRLPERYPV

-578 LGYQLANVETTYP
+578 LGYQLANVETAYP

-608 PTPKGQEPPPGLN
+608 PKPKGQELPPGLN

-636 PKGLVFEN
+636 PKGLIFEN
-644 VEQLDADTIRER
+644 VERFDADTIRSR
-656 VLDAAGDDP
+656 ILDAAGD
-665 FGLEDL
+665 
-671 RVPTPT
+671 
-677 VPKPVGLLLSE
+677 PKPVGLLLSE

-702 IVDPDGLGSRMPV
+702 IVDPDGIGSKMPV
-715 VAWLVVMQ
+715 IAWLVVMQ
-723 LMALAILPIAL
+723 LMALAILPVAL

-742 GGYLLAKLLGILV
+742 RGYLLAKLLGILV

-772 FGSVLVGIGAVALA
+772 FGAVVVGIGAVALA
-786 SCVALAFTWSS
+786 SCVVLVFTWSS

-809 AICELVFIAAFLA
+809 AICELVFIVAFLA
-822 FVVVRMANP
+822 FVAVRMANP

-912 VVYNLAEAARVRLPR
+912 VVYNLAEAARAKLSQRPAHRVP
-927 RSARSAIDDDEVED
+927 DEPSLK
-941 GHSHDNFGKDPN
+941 GAS
-953 AFAWSPVVAGVAA
+953 AFAWSPVLAGVAA
-966 ALFVA
+966 ALFVT
-971 VIGNLDGAIQSLDI
+971 VIGNLDGAIQSLENLFSF
-985 LLRLFAT
+985 LLN
-992 VVGKLYD
+992 
-999 VIRGSESLLQVFPLS
+999 
-1014 EPLGEF
+1014 EPLREF
-1020 NFWRSSRMMPPDPP
+1020 DFWRSSRLMPPDPP
-1034 GHEITEFPF
+1034 GNEITEFPF

-1057 MPFTLLVI
+1057 LPFTILVV
-1065 GAALAVVL
+1065 GVALAVVL
-1073 RARSTERVGGRL
+1073 RARDPERGSGRL
-1085 AGMGWGLADFAQV
+1085 AGMGWGMTDVVQV
-1098 AVLGVVV
+1098 AVLGVAV

-1128 LAGVLRTGG
+1128 LAGVLRNGG
-1137 VNLVVIV
+1137 LNLLVMV
-1144 EAAVKGLLIILI
+1144 EAAVKGVLIFLI
-1156 GFVVFLPYHVN
+1156 GFLVFLPYHVN
-1167 YETAFSSIESTTNQT
+1167 YETAFSSIEGTTNQT

-1197 IGSFVVNESRSWL
+1197 IGSFVVTESRSWL
-1210 FESGRIVW
+1210 FDLGRIVW
-1218 RPFSGLVAIPERA
+1218 RPFSKLVAVPIRL
-1231 GASGVD
+1231 GQSGVT
-1237 GAHHW
+1237 GTHLNR
-1242 WIGVVR
+1242 IGSVR
-1248 LALVVL
+1248 LALVVVGL
-1254 GLCAIGLVVVL
+1254 GFIGLVVVL

-1278 FALVVLAL
+1278 FALLVLAL
-1286 ATAIRI
+1286 ATAVRI
-1292 VFSAR
+1292 VFSSR
-1297 RDAPQTVFALL
+1297 PDAPQTVFALL

-1314 CVVIGVDIYRV
+1314 CIVIGVDIYRI
-1325 ESDID
+1325 EGDIE
-1330 RQNTVF
+1330 RMNTVF

-1350 AYMLWLLWHGR
+1350 AYMLWRFWHGR
-1361 SGSLDSL
+1361 SASLDAL

-1401 FDTTVSL
+1401 FDTTVPL

-1472 NIVGWEWHQEQQR
+1472 NIAGWEWHQEQQR
-1485 WNYRETVD
+1485 LNYRETVD

-1502 YNTQSPQE
+1502 YNTPSPQE

-1517 YDVEYVYLGKVERL
+1517 YGVEYVYLGKVERL

>member
-7 QPPADDQN
+7 QPPAVESSES
-15 TGGVSRPFDRN
+15 TAGRPFDRT
-26 SILAAAGLAVILV
+26 SILVATTLVVILV
-39 VALSLRLYGISWHE
+39 VALSLRLYGINWDE
-53 GYDYTP
+53 GYVHSP

-66 ISLIEGLDYPTLGD
+66 IFLIEGLEFPTPGD

-109 AHSLIPGDVYDVWTV
+109 AHSLIPGDVYDVSTV
-124 GRGISALADVC
+124 GRGISALADVF

-173 TFDIVLGLTTIAAL
+173 TFDIVLGFTTIAAL
-187 YFMHRVAVGGSLR
+187 YFMHRVAVGGRLR

-206 VIVGLGL
+206 VIVGLGMS
-213 ATKVSMAPMYLALAM
+213 TKVSMAPMYLALAM

-242 GDKNEASR
+242 GDRNEASR
-250 RIAVAFMGLLAA
+250 RIGVAFMGLLAA

-281 PRFVADVT
+281 SRFVADVT

-343 GMRFYYGLAYLVA
+343 GMRFYYGIIYLVV
-356 GWFIPMGLLLV
+356 GWLIPMGLLLV

-403 SWVVPYLLVTGAFQ
+403 SWIVPYLLVTGTFQ
-417 VKFTRYLIPI
+417 VKFTRYLIPV

-445 AASYRRWLRHVV
+445 VASYRRWLRHAVAAVMIGVV
-457 ATAMIALVAVTGLY
+457 VVTALY
-471 ALAYTGVYQVLHTA
+471 ALAYMGIYQVPHTA
-485 VRSSEWLNRNAPA
+485 IRSSEWLNQNATA

-505 HWEEGLPDMGRYD
+505 HWEEGIPNLGQYE
-518 VPRLPVYENDTPHK
+518 VPRLPVYETDTPHK
-532 LDGMAAD
+532 LDGLAAE
-539 LARADYVLFYSNR
+539 LARADYILFYSNR
-552 LYGAITRLPERYPV
+552 LYGTITRLPERYPV

-578 LGYQLANVETTYP
+578 LGYQLANVETAYP

-608 PTPKGQEPPPGLN
+608 PKPKGQELPPGLN

-636 PKGLVFEN
+636 PKGLIFEN
-644 VEQLDADTIRER
+644 VERFDADTIRDR
-656 VLDAAGDDP
+656 ILDAAVD
-665 FGLEDL
+665 
-671 RVPTPT
+671 
-677 VPKPVGLLLSE
+677 PKPVGLLLSE
-688 DDLRAQRAGGTWTD
+688 DDQRAQRAGGTWTD
-702 IVDPDGLGSRMPV
+702 IVDPDGIGSKMPV
-715 VAWLVVMQ
+715 IAWLVVMQ
-723 LMALAILPIAL
+723 LMALAILPVAV
-734 AVFRSLPD
+734 AVFRALPD

-772 FGSVLVGIGAVALA
+772 FGAVVVGIGAVAFV
-786 SCVALAFTWSS
+786 SCVVLGFTWSS
-797 FWSFFRERWRVI
+797 FWSFVRERWRVI
-809 AICELVFIAAFLA
+809 AICELVFIVAFLA

-912 VVYNLAEAARVRLPR
+912 VVYNLAEGARARLSQRPAHR
-927 RSARSAIDDDEVED
+927 VPDEPSLK
-941 GHSHDNFGKDPN
+941 GAS
-953 AFAWSPVVAGVAA
+953 AFAWSPVLAGVAA
-966 ALFVA
+966 ALFVT
-971 VIGNLDGAIQSLDI
+971 VIGNLDGAIQSLENLFSF
-985 LLRLFAT
+985 LLN
-992 VVGKLYD
+992 
-999 VIRGSESLLQVFPLS
+999 
-1014 EPLGEF
+1014 EPLREF
-1020 NFWRSSRMMPPDPP
+1020 DFWRSSRLMPPDPP
-1034 GHEITEFPF
+1034 GNEITEFPF

-1057 MPFTLLVI
+1057 LPFTILVV
-1065 GAALAVVL
+1065 GVALAVVL
-1073 RARSTERVGGRL
+1073 RARDSERGSGRL
-1085 AGMGWGLADFAQV
+1085 AGMGWGMTDVAQV
-1098 AVLGVVV
+1098 AVLGVAV

-1128 LAGVLRTGG
+1128 LAGVLRNGG
-1137 VNLVVIV
+1137 LNLPVMV
-1144 EAAVKGLLIILI
+1144 EAAVKAVLIFLI
-1156 GFVVFLPYHVN
+1156 GFVAFLPYHVN
-1167 YETAFSSIESTTNQT
+1167 YETAFSSIEGTTNQT

-1197 IGSFVVNESRSWL
+1197 IGSFVVTESRSWL
-1210 FESGRIVW
+1210 FDLGRIVW
-1218 RPFSGLVAIPERA
+1218 RPFSKLVAVPIRL
-1231 GASGVD
+1231 GQSGVT
-1237 GAHHW
+1237 GTHLNR
-1242 WIGVVR
+1242 IGSVR
-1248 LALVVL
+1248 LALVVVGL
-1254 GLCAIGLVVVL
+1254 GFIGLVVVL

-1278 FALVVLAL
+1278 FALLVLAL
-1286 ATAIRI
+1286 ATAVRI
-1292 VFSAR
+1292 VFSSR
-1297 RDAPQTVFALL
+1297 PDAPQTVFALL

-1314 CVVIGVDIYRV
+1314 CIVIGVDIYRI
-1325 ESDID
+1325 EGDIE
-1330 RQNTVF
+1330 RMNTVF

-1350 AYMLWLLWHGR
+1350 AYMLWRFWHGR
-1361 SGSLDSL
+1361 SASLDAL
-1368 PKGKKVWLG
+1368 PRGKKVWLG

-1401 FDTTVSL
+1401 FDTTIPL
-1408 TLDGMAFMRD
+1408 TLDGMAYMQD
-1418 GQEYA
+1418 GQQHS
-1423 DRRGPIDLTADYEAI
+1423 DRRGPIDLSADYEAI

-1472 NIVGWEWHQEQQR
+1472 NIAGWEWHQEQQR
-1485 WNYRETVD
+1485 LNYRETVD
-1493 QRIRQVARI
+1493 QRIRQVALI
-1502 YNTQSPQE
+1502 YNTPSTQE

-1517 YDVEYVYLGKVERL
+1517 YGVEYVYLGKVERL
-1531 YYDPTGLAKFDTGLD
+1531 YYDPTGLAKFDAGLD

-1556 DVRVFRV
+1556 DVRIFRV

>member
-1 MESTQS
+1 MESTQP
-7 QPPADDQN
+7 QPSGDEQS
-15 TGGVSRPFDRN
+15 TGGVRRPFDRN
-26 SILAAAGLAVILV
+26 SILAATALAVILV
-39 VALSLRLYGISWHE
+39 VALALRLYGIGWDE
-53 GYDYTP
+53 GYGYSP
-59 HPDERNI
+59 HPDERNV
-66 ISLIEGLDYPTLGD
+66 ISLIEGIKFPTLGN

-85 DAERSPWNPGQFA
+85 DAERSPWNPGRFA

-109 AHSLIPGDVYDVWTV
+109 AHSIIPGDVYDVWTI

-150 RQGLLAAALVSLA
+150 RQGLLAAALVSVA

-187 YFMHRVAVGGSLR
+187 YFMHRVVVGGRLR

-213 ATKVSMAPMYLALAM
+213 ATKVSMAPMYLALAV

-235 PALGAAE
+235 PALGGAQ
-242 GDKNEASR
+242 GDRNEASQ
-250 RIAVAFMGLLAA
+250 RITMAFVGLLAA

-281 PRFVADVT
+281 SRFVTDVT

-317 RQLAAFGLGWP
+317 HQLAAFGLGWP

-343 GMRFYYGLAYLVA
+343 GMRFYYGLIYLVV
-356 GWFIPMGLLLV
+356 GWLIPMGLLLV

-417 VKFTRYLIPI
+417 VKFTRYLIPV

-445 AASYRRWLRHVV
+445 AAAYRRWLRHAVV
-457 ATAMIALVAVTGLY
+457 ALMIALVGVTGLY
-471 ALAYTGVYQVLHTA
+471 ALAYLGIYGEPHTA
-485 VRSSEWLNRNAPA
+485 VRSSEWINRNVPRG
-498 DSVILME
+498 SVILME
-505 HWEEGLPDMGRYD
+505 HWEEGVPDLGRYD

-532 LDGMAAD
+532 LDGLAD
-539 LARADYVLFYSNR
+539 ELARADYILFYSNR
-552 LYGAITRLPERYPV
+552 LYGTITRLPERYPV
-566 TSAYYRLLFGGE
+566 TSEYYRQLFGGE
-578 LGYQLANVETTYP
+578 LGYRMVNVETSYP

-608 PTPKGQEPPPGLN
+608 PTPQGQETPPGLN
-621 INLGYADESFSAYDH
+621 INLGYADESFSVYDH

-644 VEQLDADTIRER
+644 VERLEADTIRER
-656 VLDAAGDDP
+656 ILDAAGDDP
-665 FGLEDL
+665 FGLEDF
-671 RVPTPT
+671 RAVTPT
-677 VPKPVGLLLSE
+677 FPKPIGLLLSE

-702 IVDPDGLGSRMPV
+702 IVNPDGIASRMPAL
-715 VAWLVVMQ
+715 AWLVVMQ
-723 LMALAILPIAL
+723 LMALSVLPIAL
-734 AVFRSLPD
+734 AIFRSLPD

-755 VSLVAWMLAS
+755 VSLVAWLLAS

-772 FGSVLVGIGAVALA
+772 FGSVLVGVVVVALV
-786 SCVALAFTWSS
+786 SCIVLPFTWSS
-797 FWSFFRERWRVI
+797 FWSFFRERWRVV
-809 AICELVFIAAFLA
+809 AICEVVFIVAFLA
-822 FVVVRMANP
+822 FVVLRMANP
-831 DLWHQWQGGE
+831 DLWHPWQGGE

-875 GQFIVASFIHMT
+875 GQFIVASFIHAT

-912 VVYNLAEAARVRLPR
+912 VVYNLAESARVQLSR
-927 RSARSAIDDDEVED
+927 RQARAGPGDVP
-941 GHSHDNFGKDPN
+941 GKN
-953 AFAWSPVVAGVAA
+953 NKTFAWSPVLAGVAA
-966 ALFVA
+966 ALFVT
-971 VIGNLDGAIQSLDI
+971 VIGNLDGAIQSIENLWAFI
-985 LLRLFAT
+985 
-992 VVGKLYD
+992 
-999 VIRGSESLLQVFPLS
+999 QN
-1014 EPLGEF
+1014 EPLRGF
-1020 NFWRSSRMMPPDPP
+1020 DFWRSSRMMPPDPP
-1034 GHEITEFPF
+1034 GNEITEFPF

-1057 MPFTLLVI
+1057 LPFTVLVI

-1073 RARSTERVGGRL
+1073 RARGTERGGGRL

-1098 AVLGVVV
+1098 AVLGVAV

-1137 VNLVVIV
+1137 LNLPVIV
-1144 EAAVKGLLIILI
+1144 EAAVKAVLIFVI
-1156 GFVVFLPYHVN
+1156 GFVVFLPYHLN

-1189 IAGLFVFV
+1189 IAGLFVFS
-1197 IGSFVVNESRSWL
+1197 IGSFVVNEARGWL
-1210 FESGRIVW
+1210 LNLARIVW
-1218 RPFSGLVAIPERA
+1218 HPFSKLVEAPQRDSSSDVERT
-1231 GASGVD
+1231 
-1237 GAHHW
+1237 HRKR
-1242 WIGVVR
+1242 IGVVR
-1248 LALVVL
+1248 TALVAL

-1265 KLVEITGSTTPFV
+1265 KLVEITGSTMPFV
-1278 FALVVLAL
+1278 FAFVVLVL
-1286 ATAIRI
+1286 ATAVRI
-1292 VFSAR
+1292 VFSSR
-1297 RDAPQTVFALL
+1297 LDAPQTVFALL

-1325 ESDID
+1325 EGDID
-1330 RQNTVF
+1330 RMNTVF

-1350 AYMLWLLWHGR
+1350 AYMLWRLWQGR
-1361 SGSLDSL
+1361 SGSLESL
-1368 PKGKKVWLG
+1368 PKWKKVWLG
-1377 CLAVLLVCVSVY
+1377 GLGALVVCVSVY
-1389 PVLGTHDRLGVR
+1389 PVLGTMDRLPVR
-1401 FDTTVSL
+1401 FDTTIPL
-1408 TLDGMAFMRD
+1408 TLDGMFYMRD
-1418 GQEYA
+1418 GQEYS
-1423 DRRGPIDLTADYEAI
+1423 DQRGTIDLTADYEAI
-1438 RWIQQNVE
+1438 RWIQQNVK

-1472 NIVGWEWHQEQQR
+1472 SIVGWEWHQEQQR

-1493 QRIRQVARI
+1493 PRIREVARI
-1502 YNTQSPQE
+1502 YNALSTQE
-1510 ALDIMRK
+1510 ALEIMRR
-1517 YDVEYVYLGKVERL
+1517 YGVEYVYLGKIERL
-1531 YYDPTGLAKFDTGLD
+1531 YYDPTGLAKFDNGLD
-1546 GALEQVYENR
+1546 GALEQVYQNR
-1556 DVRVFRV
+1556 DVRIFRV

>member
-7 QPPADDQN
+7 QPPADEQN
-15 TGGVSRPFDRN
+15 AGGVSRPFDRN
-26 SILAAAGLAVILV
+26 SILAATALAVILI
-39 VALSLRLYGISWHE
+39 VALALRLYGIGWDE
-53 GYDYTP
+53 GYGYSP
-59 HPDERNI
+59 HPDERNV
-66 ISLIEGLDYPTLGD
+66 ISLIEGINFPSPGD
-80 LGDLL
+80 LGALL
-85 DAERSPWNPGQFA
+85 DAERSPWNPGRFA

-109 AHSLIPGDVYDVWTV
+109 VHSLIPDDVYDVRTI

-150 RQGLLAAALVSLA
+150 RQGLLAATLVSLA

-173 TFDIVLGLTTIAAL
+173 TFDIVLGFTTIAAL
-187 YFMHRVAVGGSLR
+187 YFMHRVAVGGRLR

-213 ATKVSMAPMYLALAM
+213 ATKVSMAPMYFALAM

-242 GDKNEASR
+242 GDRNEASR
-250 RIAVAFMGLLAA
+250 RIVVAFMGLLAA

-281 PRFVADVT
+281 SRFVADVT

-294 VRRIRDYPY
+294 VRRIRDLPY
-303 TRQYIDTAA
+303 TRQYIDTTA

-343 GMRFYYGLAYLVA
+343 GMRFYYGLAYLVV
-356 GWFIPMGLLLV
+356 GWLIPMGLLLV

-384 LVATLGVRS
+384 LVATVRVRS

-417 VKFTRYLIPI
+417 VKFTRYLIPV

-445 AASYRRWLRHVV
+445 AASYRRWLRHVM

-471 ALAYTGVYQVLHTA
+471 ALAYMGIYQVPHTA
-485 VRSSEWLNRNAPA
+485 VRSSEWLNRNAPEG
-498 DSVILME
+498 SVILME

-578 LGYQLANVETTYP
+578 LGFRVANVETSYP
-591 NLAGVTLVD
+591 NIAGVTLVD
-600 DTYGRPGL
+600 DTYERPGL
-608 PTPKGQEPPPGLN
+608 PTPEGQEKPPGLN

-644 VEQLDADTIRER
+644 VERLDADTIGER
-656 VLDAAGDDP
+656 IIDAAN
-665 FGLEDL
+665 
-671 RVPTPT
+671 
-677 VPKPVGLLLSE
+677 PKPVGLLLSE

-702 IVDPDGLGSRMPV
+702 IVKPDGIASRMPV

-772 FGSVLVGIGAVALA
+772 FGSVLVGIGVVGLA
-786 SCVALAFTWSS
+786 SCVVLGFTWSS
-797 FWSFFRERWRVI
+797 FLAFFRERWRVI
-809 AICELVFIAAFLA
+809 AICELVFIVAFLA
-822 FVVVRMANP
+822 FVVLRMANP

-875 GQFIVASFIHMT
+875 GQFIVASFIHAT

-966 ALFVA
+966 AFFVT
-971 VIGNLDGAIQSLDI
+971 VIGNLDGAIQSIDI

-992 VVGKLYD
+992 VMGKLYD
-999 VIRGSESLLQVFPLS
+999 VIRGSESLLQVFPLN

-1065 GAALAVVL
+1065 GGALAVVL
-1073 RARSTERVGGRL
+1073 RARGSERGSRRL
-1085 AGMGWGLADFAQV
+1085 AGMGWGMTDVAQV

-1137 VNLVVIV
+1137 LNLIV
-1144 EAAVKGLLIILI
+1144 LIEAAIKGVLIFLI

-1197 IGSFVVNESRSWL
+1197 IGSFVVTESRGWL
-1210 FESGRIVW
+1210 FDLGRIVW
-1218 RPFSGLVAIPERA
+1218 RPFSGLVAVSERS
-1231 GASGVD
+1231 GASDV
-1237 GAHHW
+1237 ARRNRA
-1242 WIGVVR
+1242 WIGNMR
-1248 LALVVL
+1248 IALVVL
-1254 GLCAIGLVVVL
+1254 GLCLIGLVVVL

-1286 ATAIRI
+1286 ATAVRI

-1308 LALTAF
+1308 LALTAL
-1314 CVVIGVDIYRV
+1314 CVVIGVDIYRL
-1325 ESDID
+1325 EGDSD
-1330 RQNTVF
+1330 RMNMVF
-1336 KFYLQVWVLLALAS
+1336 KFYLQVWVLLALAA
-1350 AYMLWLLWHGR
+1350 AYMLWRFWHGR
-1361 SGSLDSL
+1361 SAAPEAL
-1368 PKGKKVWLG
+1368 PKWKKVWLG
-1377 CLAVLLVCVSVY
+1377 CLGVLLVCVSVY
-1389 PVLGTHDRLGVR
+1389 PVLGTHDRLGTR
-1401 FDTTVSL
+1401 FDTTVPL
-1408 TLDGMAFMRD
+1408 TLDGMAYMQD
-1418 GQEYA
+1418 GQRHV
-1423 DRRGPIDLTADYEAI
+1423 DQRGTIDLSADYEAI

-1446 GSPVMLEG
+1446 GSPVMLEA
-1454 VTPTYRWGGRV
+1454 VTPFYRWGGRI

-1472 NIVGWEWHQEQQR
+1472 NIVGWEWHQKQQR
-1485 WNYRETVD
+1485 WNYRETVAM
-1493 QRIRQVARI
+1493 RVAEVARI
-1502 YNTQSPQE
+1502 YNTPSPQE

-1517 YDVEYVYLGKVERL
+1517 YGVEYVYLGRVERL
-1531 YYDPTGLAKFDTGLD
+1531 YYDSNGLVKFDNGLD

>member
-1 MESTQS
+1 
-7 QPPADDQN
+7 
-15 TGGVSRPFDRN
+15 
-26 SILAAAGLAVILV
+26 
-39 VALSLRLYGISWHE
+39 
-53 GYDYTP
+53 
-59 HPDERNI
+59 
-66 ISLIEGLDYPTLGD
+66 
-80 LGDLL
+80 
-85 DAERSPWNPGQFA
+85 
-98 YGSFPLYLLKI
+98 
-109 AHSLIPGDVYDVWTV
+109 
-124 GRGISALADVC
+124 
-135 VVFLTYLLGARLYGR
+135 
-150 RQGLLAAALVSLA
+150 
-163 VIHIQLSHFL
+163 
-173 TFDIVLGLTTIAAL
+173 
-187 YFMHRVAVGGSLR
+187 
-200 DSVIAG
+200 
-206 VIVGLGL
+206 
-213 ATKVSMAPMYLALAM
+213 MYLALAM

-242 GDKNEASR
+242 GDRNEASR
-250 RIAVAFMGLLAA
+250 RIGVAFMGLLAA

-281 PRFVADVT
+281 SRFVADVT

-343 GMRFYYGLAYLVA
+343 GMRFYYGIIYLVV
-356 GWFIPMGLLLV
+356 GWLIPMGLLLV

-403 SWVVPYLLVTGAFQ
+403 SWIVPYLLVTGAFQ
-417 VKFTRYLIPI
+417 VKFTRYLIPV

-445 AASYRRWLRHVV
+445 VASYRRWLRHVV
-457 ATAMIALVAVTGLY
+457 AAVMIALVVVSGLY
-471 ALAYTGVYQVLHTA
+471 ALAYMGIYQVPHTA
-485 VRSSEWLNRNAPA
+485 IRSSEWLNQNAPA

-505 HWEEGLPDMGRYD
+505 HWEEGIPNLGQYE
-518 VPRLPVYENDTPHK
+518 VPRLPVYETDTPHK
-532 LDGMAAD
+532 LDGLAAE
-539 LARADYVLFYSNR
+539 LARADYILFYSNR
-552 LYGAITRLPERYPV
+552 LYGTITRLPERYPV

-578 LGYQLANVETTYP
+578 LGYQLANVETAYP

-608 PTPKGQEPPPGLN
+608 PTPEGQETPPGLN
-621 INLGYADESFSAYDH
+621 FNLGYADESFSAYDH
-636 PKGLVFEN
+636 PKGLIFEN
-644 VEQLDADTIRER
+644 VERFDADTIRDR
-656 VLDAAGDDP
+656 ILDASGDDP
-665 FGLEDL
+665 FGVGKPVKPLAVD
-671 RVPTPT
+671 
-677 VPKPVGLLLSE
+677 PKPVGLLLSE

-702 IVDPDGLGSRMPV
+702 IVDPDGIGSKMPV
-715 VAWLVVMQ
+715 IAWLVVMQ
-723 LMALAILPIAL
+723 LMALAILPVAL

-742 GGYLLAKLLGILV
+742 RGYLLAKLLGILV

-772 FGSVLVGIGAVALA
+772 FGAVVVGIGAVALA
-786 SCVALAFTWSS
+786 SCVALVFTWSS

-809 AICELVFIAAFLA
+809 AICELVFIVAFLA
-822 FVVVRMANP
+822 FVAVRMANP

-912 VVYNLAEAARVRLPR
+912 VVYNLAEAARAKLSQRPAHRVP
-927 RSARSAIDDDEVED
+927 DEPSLK
-941 GHSHDNFGKDPN
+941 GAS
-953 AFAWSPVVAGVAA
+953 AFAWSPVLAGVAA
-966 ALFVA
+966 ALFVT
-971 VIGNLDGAIQSLDI
+971 VIGNLDGAIQSLENLFSF
-985 LLRLFAT
+985 LLN
-992 VVGKLYD
+992 
-999 VIRGSESLLQVFPLS
+999 
-1014 EPLGEF
+1014 EPLREF
-1020 NFWRSSRMMPPDPP
+1020 DFWRSSRLMPPDPP
-1034 GHEITEFPF
+1034 GNEITEFPF

-1057 MPFTLLVI
+1057 LPFTILVV
-1065 GAALAVVL
+1065 GVALAVVL
-1073 RARSTERVGGRL
+1073 RARDSERGSGRL
-1085 AGMGWGLADFAQV
+1085 AGMGWGMTDVAQV
-1098 AVLGVVV
+1098 AVLGVAV

-1128 LAGVLRTGG
+1128 LAGVLRIGG
-1137 VNLVVIV
+1137 VNLLVMF
-1144 EAAVKGLLIILI
+1144 EAAVKGVLIFLI
-1156 GFVVFLPYHVN
+1156 GFVAFLPYHVN
-1167 YETAFSSIESTTNQT
+1167 YETAFSSIEGTTNQT

-1197 IGSFVVNESRSWL
+1197 IGSFLVTESRSWL
-1210 FESGRIVW
+1210 FDLGRIVW
-1218 RPFSGLVAIPERA
+1218 RPFSKLVAVPIRL
-1231 GASGVD
+1231 GQSGVT
-1237 GAHHW
+1237 GTHLNR
-1242 WIGVVR
+1242 IGSVR
-1248 LALVVL
+1248 LTLVVL
-1254 GLCAIGLVVVL
+1254 GLCLIGLVVVL

-1286 ATAIRI
+1286 ATAVRI
-1292 VFSAR
+1292 VFSTR
-1297 RDAPQTVFALL
+1297 PDAPQTVFALL

-1314 CVVIGVDIYRV
+1314 CIVIGVDIYRI
-1325 ESDID
+1325 EGDIE
-1330 RQNTVF
+1330 RMNTVF

-1350 AYMLWLLWHGR
+1350 AYMLWRFWHGR
-1361 SGSLDSL
+1361 SAALEAL
-1368 PKGKKVWLG
+1368 PKWKKVWLG
-1377 CLAVLLVCVSVY
+1377 CLGVLLVCVSVY
-1389 PVLGTHDRLGVR
+1389 PVLGTHHRLGVR
-1401 FDTTVSL
+1401 FDTTIPL
-1408 TLDGMAFMRD
+1408 TLDGMAYMQD
-1418 GQEYA
+1418 GQRHV
-1423 DRRGPIDLTADYEAI
+1423 DQRGTIDLSADYEAI

-1472 NIVGWEWHQEQQR
+1472 NIAGWEWHQEQQR
-1485 WNYRETVD
+1485 LNYRETVD
-1493 QRIRQVARI
+1493 QRIRQVALI
-1502 YNTQSPQE
+1502 YNTPSTQE

-1517 YDVEYVYLGKVERL
+1517 YGVEYVYLGKVERL
-1531 YYDPTGLAKFDTGLD
+1531 YYNPTGLAKFDAGLD

-1556 DVRVFRV
+1556 DVRIFRV